1 MLQFDVIPADINEDS
16 KRNFTPQVTF
26 TIVGRG
32 GGGGGQSRLLAHMI
46 I

>member
-26 TIVGRG
+26 TIVCRG
-32 GGGGGQSRLLAHMI
+32 EGGGQSRLLAHMI